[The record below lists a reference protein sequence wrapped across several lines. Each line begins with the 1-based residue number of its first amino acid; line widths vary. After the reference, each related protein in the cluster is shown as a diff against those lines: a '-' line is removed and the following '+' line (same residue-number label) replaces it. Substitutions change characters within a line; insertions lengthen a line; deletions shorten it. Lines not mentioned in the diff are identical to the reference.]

1 MAIKLRQLLICL
13 LINWVVAAA
22 LFAFSDKTE
31 AELKSAIKNEYTK
44 EYPQIAIVSIKV
56 QEGSKENVSGYR
68 FSAIEMQRQNLSK
81 NSGVVLA
88 IFVNEKNETKRVF
101 VRYEIEALLEVLKAK
116 HNLQKDKILSQEDV
130 NIENIALKNIFF
142 KPLTKDEL
150 GSVSTRRFISVGTVI
165 TQKDASKP
173 PAIRKN
179 SLIYAVIRQDSI
191 EIEMEVRALED
202 GDINDTINVRA
213 KNGKNLKAFV
223 ASKERVEIR

>member
-1 MAIKLRQLLICL
+1 MRQLLISL
-13 LINWVVAAA
+13 LINGAIAAS
-22 LFAFSDKTE
+22 LFAFSDKAE
-31 AELKSAIKNEYTK
+31 ADLKSAIKNEYIK
-44 EYPQIAIVSIKV
+44 EYPQIAVVSIKV
-56 QEGSKENVSGYR
+56 QEGSKENISGYR
-68 FSAIEMQRQNLSK
+68 YSAIEMQRQNLTK
-81 NSGVVLA
+81 NNGVVLA

-150 GSVSTRRFISVGTVI
+150 GSVSTKRFISGGTVI

-173 PAIRKN
+173 PAVRKN
-179 SLIYAVIRQDSI
+179 SIVYAVIRQDAI
-191 EIEMEVRALED
+191 EIEMEVTALED
-202 GDINDTINVRA
+202 GDIGDTINVRA
-213 KNGKNLKAFV
+213 KNGKNMKALV

>member
-1 MAIKLRQLLICL
+1 MRQLLISL
-13 LINWVVAAA
+13 LINGAIAAS
-22 LFAFSDKTE
+22 LFAFSDKAE
-31 AELKSAIKNEYTK
+31 ADLKSAIKNEYIK
-44 EYPQIAIVSIKV
+44 EYPQIAVVSIKV
-56 QEGSKENVSGYR
+56 QEGSKESISGYR
-68 FSAIEMQRQNLSK
+68 YSAIEMQRQNLTK
-81 NSGVVLA
+81 NNGVVLA

-150 GSVSTRRFISVGTVI
+150 GSVSTKRFISGGTVI

-173 PAIRKN
+173 PAVRKN
-179 SLIYAVIRQDSI
+179 SIVYAVIRQDAI
-191 EIEMEVRALED
+191 EIEMEVTALED
-202 GDINDTINVRA
+202 GDIGDTINVRA
-213 KNGKNLKAFV
+213 KNGKNMKALV

>member
-1 MAIKLRQLLICL
+1 MRQLLISL
-13 LINWVVAAA
+13 LINGAIAAS
-22 LFAFSDKTE
+22 LFAFSDKAE
-31 AELKSAIKNEYTK
+31 ADLKSAIKNEYIK
-44 EYPQIAIVSIKV
+44 EYPQIAVVSIKV
-56 QEGSKENVSGYR
+56 QEGSKENISGYR
-68 FSAIEMQRQNLSK
+68 YSAIEMQRQNLTK
-81 NSGVVLA
+81 NNGVVLA

-150 GSVSTRRFISVGTVI
+150 GSVSTKRFISGGTVI

-173 PAIRKN
+173 PAVRKN
-179 SLIYAVIRQDSI
+179 SIVYAVIRQDAV
-191 EIEMEVRALED
+191 EIEMEVTALED
-202 GDINDTINVRA
+202 GDIGDTINVRA
-213 KNGKNLKAFV
+213 KNGKNMKALV